1 MGLDTNGVKFL
12 LSCHKQGVVFEE
24 TLMIGRQ
31 ILNLEFSELKENLQ
45 YFDYYIDDAQVE
57 NLLQEADGYA
67 EPLLRMLGAR
77 HIDSID
83 YSGYE
88 GANLLHD
95 MNLPFPENLLNRYS
109 LVLESGTLEH
119 IFHFPQAIKNCM
131 ESVAVGGHLLIITP
145 VNNIMGHGFYQFSP
159 ELFYR
164 VISPYN
170 GFEINRMRIFEY
182 DPYQHWYHVEDPKN
196 VKQRVE
202 LMNSA
207 ATYLLIQARRASL
220 KPIFPYYPQQSDYVD
235 TWEGNE
241 NYYTALAKDRDAMPR
256 KEAGSAPVKQFAKMF
271 IPEFILKI
279 YRAIVFSNK
288 NKFNPKFYRKVNFE
302 E

>member
-12 LSCHKQGVVFEE
+12 LSCHKQGVIFEQ

-31 ILNLEFSELKENLQ
+31 ILNLEFAELKVNLQ
-45 YFDYYIDDAQVE
+45 YFGYYIDDQQVE
-57 NLLQEADGYA
+57 NLLLEEDGYA
-67 EPLLRMLGAR
+67 EPLLKMLGAK

-88 GANLLHD
+88 GANVLHD
-95 MNLPFPENLLNRYS
+95 LNLPFDDALLNKYS

-119 IFHFPQAIKNCM
+119 IFHFPQAIQNCM
-131 ESVAVGGHLLIITP
+131 EAVAVGGSLLIITP

-164 VISPYN
+164 VISPTY
-170 GFEINRMRIFEY
+170 GFKINRMRIFEY
-182 DPYQHWYHVEDPKN
+182 DPYQHWYHVEDPKE

-207 ATYLLIQARRASL
+207 ATYLLIEARRNEI
-220 KPIFPYYPQQSDYVD
+220 KPIFQVFPQQSDYVD

-241 NYYTALAKDRDAMPR
+241 NYYTVLAKDRDAMPSN
-256 KEAGSAPVKQFAKMF
+256 ENGSTPIKRFAKIF
-271 IPEFILKI
+271 IPEFFLNI

-288 NKFNPKFYRKVNFE
+288 NKFSTKFYRKVNFE